1 MSPPDSASSAPSAA
15 EATVGSSG
23 AITPGAP
30 AAAQAAAPGTRA
42 GKRLD
47 RSIVE
52 GPIARAVWKMAWP
65 TVLQNAI
72 GGLQGII
79 DHAMVGHYV
88 GFTGNA
94 AIGVSWQIFL
104 VVIVF
109 MASLFTGQ
117 AVLVARFV
125 GAGDAER
132 VNRTVQQALLTA
144 VAMYAVIGPIGFFGF
159 TDLFVVVLA
168 VYDWRTRGRIHP
180 ATLWGGAFLIASQPL
195 RLAIGLTPAWATFV
209 NGLAA

>member
-1 MSPPDSASSAPSAA
+1 MTPAQPPPVDGRAVP
-15 EATVGSSG
+15 AT
-23 AITPGAP
+23 P
-30 AAAQAAAPGTRA
+30 AAR
-42 GKRLD
+42 KLD
-47 RSIVE
+47 RSLVE

-109 MASLFTGQ
+109 IASLFTGMG
-117 AVLVARFV
+117 VLVARFA
-125 GAGDAER
+125 GANQRRQGQSHRLPGVPDRADPLARRAGAARLRALADACS
-132 VNRTVQQALLTA
+132 
-144 VAMYAVIGPIGFFGF
+144 I
-159 TDLFVVVLA
+159 
-168 VYDWRTRGRIHP
+168 
-180 ATLWGGAFLIASQPL
+180 S
-195 RLAIGLTPAWATFV
+195 
-209 NGLAA
+209 